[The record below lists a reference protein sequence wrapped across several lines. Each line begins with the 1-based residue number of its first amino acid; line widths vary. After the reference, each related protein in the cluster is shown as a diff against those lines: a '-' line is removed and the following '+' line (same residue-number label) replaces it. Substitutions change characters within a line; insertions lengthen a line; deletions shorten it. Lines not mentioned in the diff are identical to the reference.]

1 MKISETGLG
10 TRRFYCLILTNF
22 CNYLHYFTM
31 EEEIKSY
38 IRRSISDIARKCHVY
53 NDDVVKIIKQMLTI

>member
-1 MKISETGLG
+1 MKVSGTGFG
-10 TRRFYCLILTNF
+10 PRRVYCSFLTNF
-22 CNYLHYFTM
+22 YIYLQKFAM

-53 NDDVVKIIKQMLTI
+53 NDDVVKIIKQFLTI

>member
-1 MKISETGLG
+1 MKISGTGFG
-10 TRRFYCLILTNF
+10 PRRVYCSFLTNF
-22 CNYLHYFTM
+22 YNLSQLFNM

>member
-1 MKISETGLG
+1 
-10 TRRFYCLILTNF
+10 
-22 CNYLHYFTM
+22 M

-53 NDDVVKIIKQMLTI
+53 NDDVVKIIKQFLTI